1 MQFEPKVK
9 LNFDEN
15 VTFFEIEKYDDTDL
29 SHLTPEQQKE
39 LDNLNMK
46 FLEETVEPRVKQTF
60 SVCPCCMQDFI
71 ARNER
76 RRQIMAADPR
86 TYQPVI
92 EQEDMDNYRYSI
104 VAISERGFMKGVS
117 STVRECKKC
126 HKIEYWGDAVIFGH
140 LMADIT
146 TNFMNMLQ
154 EAERQGQVTDMN
166 IQSAADILG
175 DDTMLVTIPDENDPE
190 LTMETVLDDVNDA
203 PVAEDPI
210 GEEDPAD
217 FMRSGDP
224 DGASEAE
231 HV

>member
-86 TYQPVI
+86 TYLSDPKS
-92 EQEDMDNYRYSI
+92 R
-104 VAISERGFMKGVS
+104 S
-117 STVRECKKC
+117 SSGPAPPWWFC
-126 HKIEYWGDAVIFGH
+126 GH
-140 LMADIT
+140 
-146 TNFMNMLQ
+146 
-154 EAERQGQVTDMN
+154 GQR
-166 IQSAADILG
+166 
-175 DDTMLVTIPDENDPE
+175 P
-190 LTMETVLDDVNDA
+190 
-203 PVAEDPI
+203 
-210 GEEDPAD
+210 
-217 FMRSGDP
+217 
-224 DGASEAE
+224 
-231 HV
+231 